1 MYRNKKA
8 MNKADKLLI
17 YWVGAGVLACGAVMM
32 FSSTA
37 GQIALNFLFLFYV
50 LVRIAYYRKIWKSP
64 FKSVDKQRLVLL
76 AVLSMCV
83 LLNFLG
89 LQESY
94 FLLIFILMV
103 EYLLVINRERQD
115 KSVDEK

>member
-1 MYRNKKA
+1 
-8 MNKADKLLI
+8 MNKTDKLLI
-17 YWVGAGVLACGAVMM
+17 YWIGIGVLACGAVMM
-32 FSSTA
+32 FSATA

-50 LVRIAYYRKIWKSP
+50 LVRIAYYRKIWKKP
-64 FKSVDKQRLVLL
+64 FRGIDKQRFVLL
-76 AVLSMCV
+76 VVLAMCV

-103 EYLLVINRERQD
+103 EYLLLINMERQD
-115 KSVDEK
+115 KQADE